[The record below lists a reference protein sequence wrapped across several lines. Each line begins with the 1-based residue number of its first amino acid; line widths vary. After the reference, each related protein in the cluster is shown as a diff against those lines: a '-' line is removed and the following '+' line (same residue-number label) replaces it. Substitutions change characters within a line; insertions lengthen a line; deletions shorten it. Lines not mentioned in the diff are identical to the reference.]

1 MPAGQIIKTRR
12 GTAAA
17 WTSAN
22 PTLAAGEPGYET
34 DTGKIKIGDG
44 STAWASLAYR
54 FTNALSL
61 TETGGPTTLTIGAI
75 PDGDYLVRSGS
86 AIIGGSPTPGGPPTG
101 AAGGGLSGTYP
112 NPSVTAKI
120 GSSAL
125 VYRYTVTGSDKA
137 SIDTGVDTADA
148 GSNNWTNGD
157 LLEVWLYSRTDE
169 TINNSQVDLTLNNDT
184 TAGHYVWRRVQD
196 PATGTVAGAAG
207 VAFTDV
213 HFNTCGASDTASYFG
228 FARLSLPNFA
238 GTTGFKP
245 LMVEAG
251 TPDASAGNI
260 YWQTF
265 IAAYVST
272 SAVSRLK
279 VIPDAAG
286 KKFKV
291 GTQLLIY
298 KRLAS

>member
-44 STAWASLAYR
+44 STAWTGLAYR

-86 AIIGGSPTPGGPPTG
+86 TIIGGSPTPGGPPTG

-120 GSSAL
+120 GSTAL
-125 VYRYTVTGSDKA
+125 VYRYTVAGSDKA
-137 SIDTGVDTADA
+137 SIDTGVDTPDA
-148 GSNNWTNGD
+148 GSNDWTNGD
-157 LLEVWLYSRTDE
+157 LLEVGMYLRTDE
-169 TINNSQVDLTLNNDT
+169 AVADSGISLNVNNDT
-184 TAGHYVWRRVQD
+184 AAHYDRQYAIIATGLLAGQTNAASACSFGANGANKAAGYFSTCNVRIVNYAGTVGNKTIELFESEVDTTTTEAVGLNAYGWRSTAAIIRLAIT
-196 PATGTVAGAAG
+196 PAT
-207 VAFTDV
+207 
-213 HFNTCGASDTASYFG
+213 S
-228 FARLSLPNFA
+228 
-238 GTTGFKP
+238 
-245 LMVEAG
+245 
-251 TPDASAGNI
+251 
-260 YWQTF
+260 
-265 IAAYVST
+265 
-272 SAVSRLK
+272 
-279 VIPDAAG
+279 G

-291 GTQLLIY
+291 GSQILVY